1 VIAANLDEEVIILKL
16 STHLNFLFLLLS
28 SHRLVNVASRMES
41 TGKAGAIQVTEETCQ
56 ILQQFGYTFEQRGL
70 VAVKGKG
77 QLMTYYLQ
85 GKSAKPPPSPV
96 PTMQTVHEVEEP
108 QPVVN
113 QVPPESPNPLT
124 LSSATASPSSVRL
137 NQNYQPN
144 TDNENDN
151 LESLGS
157 NCEESI
163 TDIKSANG
171 NVKHSENDPLLTDSP
186 KSASTNHCS
195 NHFKTDEKD
204 ALLENGT

>member
-1 VIAANLDEEVIILKL
+1 
-16 STHLNFLFLLLS
+16 
-28 SHRLVNVASRMES
+28 MES
-41 TGKAGAIQVTEETCQ
+41 TGKAGAIQVTEETCH
-56 ILQQFGYTFEQRGL
+56 ILQMYNYTFEQRGL

-85 GKSAKPPPSPV
+85 GKSAKPPASPV

-108 QPVVN
+108 QPTPVII

-137 NQNYQPN
+137 NQNYQQN
-144 TDNENDN
+144 TDGENDN

-163 TDIKSANG
+163 NDVKNANG
-171 NVKHSENDPLLTDSP
+171 NIKHSENDPLLTDSP
-186 KSASTNHCS
+186 KSVSTNHSS
-195 NHFKTDEKD
+195 NHFKSDEKD

>member
-1 VIAANLDEEVIILKL
+1 
-16 STHLNFLFLLLS
+16 
-28 SHRLVNVASRMES
+28 M
-41 TGKAGAIQVTEETCQ
+41 TEETCH
-56 ILQQFGYTFEQRGL
+56 ILQMFGYTFEQRGL

-85 GKSAKPPPSPV
+85 GKNAKPPSSPV
-96 PTMQTVHEVEEP
+96 PTMQTVHEIDEP
-108 QPVVN
+108 PPTVV
-113 QVPPESPNPLT
+113 QAPPESPNPLT

-163 TDIKSANG
+163 NDIKSVNG
-171 NVKHSENDPLLTDSP
+171 DIHKHSENDPLLTDS
-186 KSASTNHCS
+186 ASTNHSS
-195 NHFKTDEKD
+195 NHFKTDEKEK
-204 ALLENGT
+204 LLENGT